1 MPHTYAN
8 VANAMAPKFSPDEE
22 QDIKDG
28 RILRVFL
35 KIVRKGVKGDV
46 KAFLSSHIRTDKE
59 RERNPDTNKC
69 LSKPLLDALDE
80 GDIIEIW
87 KLIVEMEEKQEHE
100 TIGTLSAK
108 FKDIVE
114 EENVK
119 DNGFSF
125 ECLRLKSLC
134 ISIKGSIM
142 ACGEKLITEEKKEN
156 LKDNYEQTWIKIL
169 SNPLY
174 IGLEWL
180 WRNKPHSPS
189 NIRKESK
196 EVKSTDVVPHQETDD
211 TPLVPVPSGNHSTNN
226 GDENKNRTE
235 EDDKKRRKFEGVVEA
250 ALFDARLLVKR
261 SFYKHDLNRDEYL
274 KCATEC
280 EIFAADVVD
289 QADRFKE
296 LVRIMDFEGKGALLK
311 ETSKEFIHSLS
322 LLKIATD
329 KKQKKFVTSPKCQF
343 ILDEVIYRDCPEWQD
358 KGILKKT
365 LLFCLQLIFVI
376 ITSIGYIF
384 ILLCPKCTTCVEN
397 PRLWKFKKQFEHP
410 YSKFINHVM
419 SYVAFLCLIY
429 ASSFEYEIRAG
440 WGALTWIDYAVISYV
455 IGLLL
460 QEVVE
465 CCNQGW
471 SIYFSKWWN
480 VVDTLIVFLFL
491 LSYTVWLGAW
501 GCNKEWNPGKNAFT
515 VADAIYSSASVLAF
529 FHLAHFFQVSSVLGP
544 LQLSLYRMLRDVLKF
559 LLIFLVLYVAF
570 STGMAK
576 IYSYY
581 VASEMELSKRDNR
594 TSYHQLSHPFA
605 LHVNTF
611 IGLFWFLFGGGG
623 EEKSIS
629 VRDQEFLLVTEFG
642 RIFMGAYVICTGMVA
657 LNMLV
662 AMMNDSFRRIMENAQ
677 EEWKFSRTE
686 MWLEWIDK
694 SNTVPVPFNILYVVL
709 LCCKRALSIVLI
721 KSDVNQDKPCCC
733 CCMRKC
739 CCRESCC
746 KNLPPSTTEER
757 IVVMKNL
764 VVDYLEG
771 RYSDKWTDTW
781 QNVVDG

>member
-46 KAFLSSHIRTDKE
+46 KAFLSSHIRTDEE

-125 ECLRLKSLC
+125 ECVCLRLKSLC

-329 KKQKKFVTSPKCQF
+329 KKQKKVGFV
-343 ILDEVIYRDCPEWQD
+343 LNVY
-358 KGILKKT
+358 G
-365 LLFCLQLIFVI
+365 
-376 ITSIGYIF
+376 
-384 ILLCPKCTTCVEN
+384 N
-397 PRLWKFKKQFEHP
+397 
-410 YSKFINHVM
+410 VM
-419 SYVAFLCLIY
+419 L
-429 ASSFEYEIRAG
+429 
-440 WGALTWIDYAVISYV
+440 
-455 IGLLL
+455 
-460 QEVVE
+460 
-465 CCNQGW
+465 
-471 SIYFSKWWN
+471 
-480 VVDTLIVFLFL
+480 
-491 LSYTVWLGAW
+491 
-501 GCNKEWNPGKNAFT
+501 
-515 VADAIYSSASVLAF
+515 
-529 FHLAHFFQVSSVLGP
+529 
-544 LQLSLYRMLRDVLKF
+544 
-559 LLIFLVLYVAF
+559 
-570 STGMAK
+570 
-576 IYSYY
+576 
-581 VASEMELSKRDNR
+581 
-594 TSYHQLSHPFA
+594 
-605 LHVNTF
+605 
-611 IGLFWFLFGGGG
+611 
-623 EEKSIS
+623 
-629 VRDQEFLLVTEFG
+629 
-642 RIFMGAYVICTGMVA
+642 
-657 LNMLV
+657 
-662 AMMNDSFRRIMENAQ
+662 
-677 EEWKFSRTE
+677 
-686 MWLEWIDK
+686 
-694 SNTVPVPFNILYVVL
+694 
-709 LCCKRALSIVLI
+709 
-721 KSDVNQDKPCCC
+721 
-733 CCMRKC
+733 
-739 CCRESCC
+739 
-746 KNLPPSTTEER
+746 
-757 IVVMKNL
+757 
-764 VVDYLEG
+764 
-771 RYSDKWTDTW
+771 
-781 QNVVDG
+781 

>member
-1 MPHTYAN
+1 
-8 VANAMAPKFSPDEE
+8 MAPKFSPDEE

-46 KAFLSSHIRTDKE
+46 KAFLSSHIRTDRE

-125 ECLRLKSLC
+125 KRICLPLEKLLTSL
-134 ISIKGSIM
+134 KGSIM
-142 ACGEKLITEEKKEN
+142 GCVASSRRKIRRTPI
-156 LKDNYEQTWIKIL
+156 DNDELEWMKIL

-261 SFYKHDLNRDEYL
+261 SFYKHDLNRDQYL

-329 KKQKKFVTSPKCQF
+329 KKQKKVGFV
-343 ILDEVIYRDCPEWQD
+343 LNVY
-358 KGILKKT
+358 G
-365 LLFCLQLIFVI
+365 
-376 ITSIGYIF
+376 
-384 ILLCPKCTTCVEN
+384 N
-397 PRLWKFKKQFEHP
+397 
-410 YSKFINHVM
+410 VM
-419 SYVAFLCLIY
+419 L
-429 ASSFEYEIRAG
+429 
-440 WGALTWIDYAVISYV
+440 
-455 IGLLL
+455 
-460 QEVVE
+460 
-465 CCNQGW
+465 
-471 SIYFSKWWN
+471 
-480 VVDTLIVFLFL
+480 
-491 LSYTVWLGAW
+491 
-501 GCNKEWNPGKNAFT
+501 
-515 VADAIYSSASVLAF
+515 
-529 FHLAHFFQVSSVLGP
+529 
-544 LQLSLYRMLRDVLKF
+544 
-559 LLIFLVLYVAF
+559 
-570 STGMAK
+570 
-576 IYSYY
+576 
-581 VASEMELSKRDNR
+581 
-594 TSYHQLSHPFA
+594 
-605 LHVNTF
+605 
-611 IGLFWFLFGGGG
+611 
-623 EEKSIS
+623 
-629 VRDQEFLLVTEFG
+629 
-642 RIFMGAYVICTGMVA
+642 
-657 LNMLV
+657 
-662 AMMNDSFRRIMENAQ
+662 
-677 EEWKFSRTE
+677 
-686 MWLEWIDK
+686 
-694 SNTVPVPFNILYVVL
+694 
-709 LCCKRALSIVLI
+709 
-721 KSDVNQDKPCCC
+721 
-733 CCMRKC
+733 
-739 CCRESCC
+739 
-746 KNLPPSTTEER
+746 
-757 IVVMKNL
+757 
-764 VVDYLEG
+764 
-771 RYSDKWTDTW
+771 
-781 QNVVDG
+781 

>member
-46 KAFLSSHIRTDKE
+46 KAFLSSHIRTDRE

-125 ECLRLKSLC
+125 ERVCLRLKSLC

-156 LKDNYEQTWIKIL
+156 LKDNYEQIWIKIL

-311 ETSKEFIHSLS
+311 KTSKEFIHSLS

-329 KKQKKFVTSPKCQF
+329 KKQKKVGFV
-343 ILDEVIYRDCPEWQD
+343 LNVY
-358 KGILKKT
+358 GNVT
-365 LLFCLQLIFVI
+365 L
-376 ITSIGYIF
+376 
-384 ILLCPKCTTCVEN
+384 
-397 PRLWKFKKQFEHP
+397 
-410 YSKFINHVM
+410 
-419 SYVAFLCLIY
+419 
-429 ASSFEYEIRAG
+429 
-440 WGALTWIDYAVISYV
+440 
-455 IGLLL
+455 
-460 QEVVE
+460 
-465 CCNQGW
+465 
-471 SIYFSKWWN
+471 
-480 VVDTLIVFLFL
+480 
-491 LSYTVWLGAW
+491 
-501 GCNKEWNPGKNAFT
+501 
-515 VADAIYSSASVLAF
+515 
-529 FHLAHFFQVSSVLGP
+529 
-544 LQLSLYRMLRDVLKF
+544 
-559 LLIFLVLYVAF
+559 
-570 STGMAK
+570 
-576 IYSYY
+576 
-581 VASEMELSKRDNR
+581 
-594 TSYHQLSHPFA
+594 
-605 LHVNTF
+605 
-611 IGLFWFLFGGGG
+611 
-623 EEKSIS
+623 
-629 VRDQEFLLVTEFG
+629 
-642 RIFMGAYVICTGMVA
+642 
-657 LNMLV
+657 
-662 AMMNDSFRRIMENAQ
+662 
-677 EEWKFSRTE
+677 
-686 MWLEWIDK
+686 
-694 SNTVPVPFNILYVVL
+694 
-709 LCCKRALSIVLI
+709 
-721 KSDVNQDKPCCC
+721 
-733 CCMRKC
+733 
-739 CCRESCC
+739 
-746 KNLPPSTTEER
+746 
-757 IVVMKNL
+757 
-764 VVDYLEG
+764 
-771 RYSDKWTDTW
+771 
-781 QNVVDG
+781 

>member
-1 MPHTYAN
+1 
-8 VANAMAPKFSPDEE
+8 MAPKFSPDEE

-46 KAFLSSHIRTDKE
+46 KAFLSSHIRTDRE

-80 GDIIEIW
+80 GDIIESW

-125 ECLRLKSLC
+125 KRICLPLEKLSTSLE
-134 ISIKGSIM
+134 GSIM
-142 ACGEKLITEEKKEN
+142 GCVASSRRKIRRTPI
-156 LKDNYEQTWIKIL
+156 DNDELAWMKIL

-289 QADRFKE
+289 RADRFKE

-311 ETSKEFIHSLS
+311 KTSKEFIHSLS

-329 KKQKKFVTSPKCQF
+329 KKQKKVGFV
-343 ILDEVIYRDCPEWQD
+343 LNVY
-358 KGILKKT
+358 GNVT
-365 LLFCLQLIFVI
+365 L
-376 ITSIGYIF
+376 
-384 ILLCPKCTTCVEN
+384 
-397 PRLWKFKKQFEHP
+397 
-410 YSKFINHVM
+410 
-419 SYVAFLCLIY
+419 
-429 ASSFEYEIRAG
+429 
-440 WGALTWIDYAVISYV
+440 
-455 IGLLL
+455 
-460 QEVVE
+460 
-465 CCNQGW
+465 
-471 SIYFSKWWN
+471 
-480 VVDTLIVFLFL
+480 
-491 LSYTVWLGAW
+491 
-501 GCNKEWNPGKNAFT
+501 
-515 VADAIYSSASVLAF
+515 
-529 FHLAHFFQVSSVLGP
+529 
-544 LQLSLYRMLRDVLKF
+544 
-559 LLIFLVLYVAF
+559 
-570 STGMAK
+570 
-576 IYSYY
+576 
-581 VASEMELSKRDNR
+581 
-594 TSYHQLSHPFA
+594 
-605 LHVNTF
+605 
-611 IGLFWFLFGGGG
+611 
-623 EEKSIS
+623 
-629 VRDQEFLLVTEFG
+629 
-642 RIFMGAYVICTGMVA
+642 
-657 LNMLV
+657 
-662 AMMNDSFRRIMENAQ
+662 
-677 EEWKFSRTE
+677 
-686 MWLEWIDK
+686 
-694 SNTVPVPFNILYVVL
+694 
-709 LCCKRALSIVLI
+709 
-721 KSDVNQDKPCCC
+721 
-733 CCMRKC
+733 
-739 CCRESCC
+739 
-746 KNLPPSTTEER
+746 
-757 IVVMKNL
+757 
-764 VVDYLEG
+764 
-771 RYSDKWTDTW
+771 
-781 QNVVDG
+781 